1 MKIVRHSLLLALVT
15 VALLLFEAPLLEV
28 AAQSSS
34 QSGGKGEFILYV
46 GTYTREESKGIYA
59 YRFRAAS
66 GELTPIGLVAETASP
81 SWLTIH
87 PNGRFLYAANE
98 GREFDKGTESV
109 SAFSIDARTARLT
122 FLNRVA
128 TKGSSPCHVI
138 VEKSGRCLMVAN
150 YGGGSVA
157 AFPVKEDGSLGEMTS
172 FVQHTGSSIG
182 RRQRG
187 PHAHEVQ
194 LSPDH
199 RFVFVPD
206 LGLDRVLGYRVDSAS
221 ATITPNDPPFASV
234 TPGSGPRH
242 MEFHPNGRFAFVNS
256 EMGSLVTVFAYDSA
270 RGSLKDLQ
278 TISTLPKDFTETN
291 NTAELE
297 VHPNG
302 AFLYVSNRGHDT
314 IAVFSIN
321 PGDGKLT
328 FVEHVPT
335 QGKTPR
341 NFAIDPTGAYLFA
354 ANQNTDNVVVFKVD
368 QKTGRL
374 TPTGTAVEVDAP
386 VSLVFLRAL

>member
-1 MKIVRHSLLLALVT
+1 MKTLRYFFLLSLAAVILSLLATPLP
-15 VALLLFEAPLLEV
+15 EAT
-28 AAQSSS
+28 AQSTA
-34 QSGGKGEFILYV
+34 KGEFLLYV

-59 YRFRAAS
+59 YRFRPAS
-66 GELTPIGLVAETASP
+66 GEVTPVGLVAETASP
-81 SWLTIH
+81 SWVTIH

-109 SAFSIDARTARLT
+109 SAFSIDAKTGLLT
-122 FLNRVA
+122 FLNRAA
-128 TKGSSPCHVI
+128 TRGSSPCHVI
-138 VEKSGRCLMVAN
+138 VEKTGRCLMVAN

-157 AFPVKEDGSLGEMTS
+157 AFPLKQDGSLGEASS

-187 PHAHEVQ
+187 PHAHEVV

-206 LGLDRVLGYRVDSAS
+206 LGLDQVLGYRVDAAS
-221 ATITPNDPPFASV
+221 ATITPNDPPFATV

-242 MEFHPNGRFAFVNS
+242 MEFHPNGRLAYVNS
-256 EMGSLVTVFAYDSA
+256 EMGSLVTVFAYDPA
-270 RGSLKDLQ
+270 QGSLKDLQ

-291 NTAELE
+291 NTAEVE

-302 AFLYVSNRGHDT
+302 RFLYVSNRGHDS

-328 FVEHVPT
+328 FVEHVAT

-341 NFAIDPTGAYLFA
+341 NIAIDPTGAYLFA
-354 ANQNTDNVVVFKVD
+354 ANQNTDNIVLFRID

-374 TPTGTAVEVDAP
+374 TPSGAVLEVDAP
-386 VSLVFLRAL
+386 VSLVFLSAL